1 MQKWI
6 FSPTSSL
13 LTLLL
18 QYTPTIHEPG
28 PGGIDEGRGARKRGD
43 QEEARERGGGE
54 PSGELTGAANDC
66 GFTRAALI
74 SWFTDDRL
82 LHCNRG

>member
-18 QYTPTIHEPG
+18 QYTPTLHELG
-28 PGGIDEGRGARKRGD
+28 PGGIDEGNED
-43 QEEARERGGGE
+43 QEEAGE
-54 PSGELTGAANDC
+54 PG
-66 GFTRAALI
+66 
-74 SWFTDDRL
+74 
-82 LHCNRG
+82 

>member
-18 QYTPTIHEPG
+18 QYTPTLYEPG
-28 PGGIDEGRGARKRGD
+28 PWGIDEGRGARKGGP
-43 QEEARERGGGE
+43 GGGE
-54 PSGELTGAANDC
+54 WSGALTGAANDC

-74 SWFTDDRL
+74 LWFTDDRL
-82 LHCNRG
+82 LRCNRG

>member
-13 LTLLL
+13 
-18 QYTPTIHEPG
+18 PNPFITIHAKPSMNRTL
-28 PGGIDEGRGARKRGD
+28 GGLDEWGGWEGSLGRSRAGESGA
-43 QEEARERGGGE
+43 
-54 PSGELTGAANDC
+54 LTGAANDC

-74 SWFTDDRL
+74 FAVYT
-82 LHCNRG
+82 